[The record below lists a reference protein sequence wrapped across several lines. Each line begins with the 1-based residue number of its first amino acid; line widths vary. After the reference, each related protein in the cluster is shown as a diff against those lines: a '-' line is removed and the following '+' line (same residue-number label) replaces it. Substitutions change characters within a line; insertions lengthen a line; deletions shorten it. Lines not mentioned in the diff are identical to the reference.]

1 MDEVDID
8 KSHSLDFYEYLLV
21 VDKVTKKSGKRTTL
35 FHYPPPILSRWS
47 VIFFK
52 ICSLIKNKQTKQN
65 KITPKIKNILQC
77 KRKRK

>member
-35 FHYPPPILSRWS
+35 FHYPPPPILSRWS

-52 ICSLIKNKQTKQN
+52 ICSLIN
-65 KITPKIKNILQC
+65 KITPKNKNILQC